1 MSLSRIV
8 LLATATFFPAVA
20 TLRAA
25 PDVARLH
32 DQLELA
38 TTDKDDLS
46 RIELLRR
53 ILDAEPGDAKSH
65 QLLIELWLK
74 IQDYDMAESALN
86 AWPAAPPRLAALTR
100 ADILHNR
107 DRDLDGAIRILQ
119 DYLAKS
125 PKDVGALE
133 VLVQDLLGTNNR
145 EAQLKALDQL
155 IALERDAPNL
165 IHRANVKLQL
175 VDYPGAVADAKAAQ
189 ALEPDSSIVKDA
201 IPQFERVEETL
212 QALVPLD
219 AAIAANPKDFS
230 KFLDRT
236 WWLRYG
242 GMLDRALA
250 DANSAATLQPDSLM
264 AKIAVAR
271 ASCMLGKVKADD
283 VRRDTL
289 IDAEKPHALETSEAI
304 SACDLA
310 LIANPKDVAQLTART
325 AALNDAEQYLLARRD
340 VETALALDPKAANAG
355 IAGIQA
361 AVLMG
366 DDAGAATLL
375 RQVEAMK
382 PKKAPLARA
391 LGNLSEVYL
400 EKPNLALALEL
411 ANKSLALQETEQ
423 ALRVKAA
430 ALQRLGKP
438 KEAAAAFARADA
450 LKRAAKKK
458 P

>member
-1 MSLSRIV
+1 MSLPRIF
-8 LLATATFFPAVA
+8 LLATAAFIPAA
-20 TLRAA
+20 AALHAA
-25 PDVARLH
+25 PDVGALR
-32 DQLELA
+32 DQFELA

-46 RIELLRR
+46 RIEILRR

-74 IQDYDMAESALN
+74 IQDYDMAESTLN
-86 AWPAAPPRLAALTR
+86 AWPAAPPRLVALTH
-100 ADILHNR
+100 ADILHSR
-107 DRDLDGAIRILQ
+107 DRDLDGAIRVLQ
-119 DYLAKS
+119 EYLAKS
-125 PKDVGALE
+125 PKDAGVLE
-133 VLVQDLLGTNNR
+133 VLVQDLLGTSNR

-155 IALERDAPNL
+155 IALERDATNL
-165 IHRANVKLQL
+165 IRRANVKLQL
-175 VDYPGAVADAKAAQ
+175 GDYSGAVTDAKAAQ
-189 ALEPDSSIVKDA
+189 ALEPDASIVKGA

-212 QALVPLD
+212 QMLPPLD
-219 AAIAANPKDFS
+219 AAIAANPKDFA
-230 KFLDRT
+230 KLLDRT

-250 DANSAATLQPDSLM
+250 DANAAAALQPDSLM
-264 AKIAVAR
+264 AKIAVVR
-271 ASCMLGKVKADD
+271 AGSMLGKVKAAD
-283 VRRDTL
+283 VLRESL
-289 IDAEKPHALETSEAI
+289 IDADKPHALETSEAI
-304 SACDLA
+304 AASDLA
-310 LIANPKDVAQLTART
+310 LIANPKDAAQLTARA
-325 AALNDAEQYLLARRD
+325 AALNDAGQYLLARRD
-340 VETALALDPKAANAG
+340 VETALALDPKAADAG

-366 DDAGAATLL
+366 DDTGAATLL

-391 LGNLSEVYL
+391 LGKLSQVYF
-400 EKPNLALALEL
+400 EKPNLALALDL

-450 LKRAAKKK
+450 LEKKSKK